1 MFKLT
6 PPEHFNFSRP
16 TEWPHWKVRF
26 ERFRKASKLN
36 QETEDI
42 QVSTLIYTLGS
53 EADKIFQTFAFDPPE
68 DGEDH
73 DDPRDS
79 YETVLEKFDNY
90 FIPRRNIIHE
100 RALFHQCIQSPSQT
114 IESYVRM
121 LFEQAEHCSFTN
133 KEENIRDQ
141 LVIGLQDKTISR
153 KLQLE
158 PNLTLDKA
166 ITVLQTYETVTNQ
179 MLSQKDNT
187 NLVNAVTSHRSR
199 GRMRNRY
206 NSNRS
211 HSHSNT
217 SRGGTQSSQQRR
229 VVFWQRVPIA
239 W

>member
-1 MFKLT
+1 M
-6 PPEHFNFSRP
+6 
-16 TEWPHWKVRF
+16 
-26 ERFRKASKLN
+26 
-36 QETEDI
+36 
-42 QVSTLIYTLGS
+42 
-53 EADKIFQTFAFDPPE
+53 
-68 DGEDH
+68 
-73 DDPRDS
+73 
-79 YETVLEKFDNY
+79 LEKFDNY

-121 LFEQAEHCSFTN
+121 LFEQAEHCNFTN

-158 PNLTLDKA
+158 SNLTLDKA
-166 ITVLQTYETVTNQ
+166 ITVSRTYETVTNQ
-179 MLSQKDNT
+179 MLIQKDNT
-187 NLVNAVTSHRSR
+187 NLVNVVTSHRSR

-217 SRGGTQSSQQRR
+217 SRGGTNNRRSRGQSSFGRGFPSRGRGRSINACRNCSYSHQPMHALSYRAR
-229 VVFWQRVPIA
+229 WNHLRPTGLMMDFHCLWITFSIHGGK
-239 W
+239 